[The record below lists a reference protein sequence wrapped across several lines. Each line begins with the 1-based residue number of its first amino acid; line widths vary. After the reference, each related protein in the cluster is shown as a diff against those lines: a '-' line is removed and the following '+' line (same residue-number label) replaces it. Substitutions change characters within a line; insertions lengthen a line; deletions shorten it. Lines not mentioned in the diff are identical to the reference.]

1 MKSKLIIYFLLLVL
15 GFSACEKP
23 ANVDLPSAEPKPVV
37 FAFLS
42 PEENEIK
49 VSVTLSNPIFNNKPQ
64 SNQFEVIKDA
74 LVQLED
80 NTGKKINLTFDIFT
94 DAYLANQTQMQI
106 LPGEKYKV
114 LVSFR
119 QYAVFGETTVP
130 ANAIPFTKVEINQEG
145 RDNFNNIKFGLYARW
160 QDPANEVNYYRT
172 LIESKYVWNDADT
185 LYSSIQ
191 YDKVLSEPSNDGKEM
206 LLRYNVL
213 FNDGALDQKNYLDV
227 YLLHT
232 DYNYYEYHKR
242 RLSYVGED
250 IFVEPLPMYSNIK
263 GGGLGVVGSYRKV
276 RSTVEVLR

>member
-1 MKSKLIIYFLLLVL
+1 LLVL
-15 GFSACEKP
+15 GFLACEKP

-42 PEENEIK
+42 PEEQEIK
-49 VSVTLSNPIFNNKPQ
+49 VSVTLSNPIFTNKRQ
-64 SNQFEVIKDA
+64 VYNFKQVTNA
-74 LVQLED
+74 LVQLE
-80 NTGKKINLTFDIFT
+80 NGIGQKITLTYDGLKL
-94 DAYLANQTQMQI
+94 AYAATQTQMPI
-106 LPGEKYKV
+106 IPGISYKV
-114 LVSFR
+114 SVSFDK
-119 QYAVFGETTVP
+119 YAVFGETTIP
-130 ANAIPFTKVEINQEG
+130 AKAIPFTKVEINQEG

-172 LIESKYVWNDADT
+172 LIESKYVWNGTDT
-185 LYSSIQ
+185 LYSSFQ